1 MNSDNR
7 AMIRVR
13 EADGNDLD
21 AVVEIG
27 RRTWPATNG
36 ELYDPDFVPLF
47 LDKWWTK
54 DACIPSIRAGRT
66 MVAQAGDE
74 VVGMASYGP
83 LEGRQIVWKLYVL
96 PDWQGRGVGGQLL
109 GAVLERI
116 GHQPTFMSFAAGND
130 WPRGSPGRWVS
141 SRTTASR
148 RPTCRTWSGCAAT
161 RREAAPSALHRI
173 EMCGDFW
180 S

>member
-1 MNSDNR
+1 
-7 AMIRVR
+7 MIRVR

-130 WPRGSPGRWVS
+130 SAARFTRSVGFVEDHREPQTDMPDLVWM
-141 SRTTASR
+141 R
-148 RPTCRTWSGCAAT
+148 RDPT
-161 RREAAPSALHRI
+161 
-173 EMCGDFW
+173 
-180 S
+180 